1 MHLFLGWAQNATWFF
16 LGCHCY
22 RPLAAPGMRSQP
34 ESRTGTP
41 DPAPST
47 LIFHVQL
54 VCLNWLSQILLGE
67 NSTGALPGCKWVETW
82 HWQNLPYFLLRLP
95 VVCPLSD
102 GLRPTLLQIL
112 AAQLLSKFFLNSGV
126 PFSSFSPCYHKY
138 LRSYKTTQTDEMLF
152 CNTRLEKKK
161 KKKRESQDGLFSTT
175 AFTCLERSLNSS
187 CIYFHHFNSLNIFSQ
202 ISLAAVG
209 LERNIFFLLA
219 RDIKTADAVMAAV
232 SW

>member
-161 KKKRESQDGLFSTT
+161 KKKERKPGRFIFNNCFYLPRTVPKLQLHLLSSFQFFEYIFPN
-175 AFTCLERSLNSS
+175 FTCCCRIREKYFFFSLPE
-187 CIYFHHFNSLNIFSQ
+187 I
-202 ISLAAVG
+202 
-209 LERNIFFLLA
+209 
-219 RDIKTADAVMAAV
+219 
-232 SW
+232 